1 MRSTKLWIVACA
13 MAGVF
18 LLAGTADVNAGMK
31 GQIKIL
37 TKMPTKQKYKS
48 EGQFHAEIRRRSTNV
63 VYEEGSDR
71 IWRFNLMVFFKKRLA
86 DSEVTLM
93 FYDAKD
99 GKYVDS
105 QIKMTRDYNSD
116 NLLCSVT
123 LRRPPFDAN
132 KKYKVVAQDKDGN
145 KLANGTF
152 ETRGTSQAAIDN
164 QKRYENTQKEMEKS
178 MQDLERRAKEQEE
191 AEKRRQNQKNKK
203 AADDLF

>member
-1 MRSTKLWIVACA
+1 MRRTMLWMVACT
-13 MAGVF
+13 MVGVF
-18 LLAGTADVNAGMK
+18 LVAGSGDANAGMK

-48 EGQFHAEIRRRSTNV
+48 KGQFHAEIRRRSTKV
-63 VYEEGSDR
+63 VYEEGDDK
-71 IWRFNLMVFFKKRLA
+71 IWRFNLMAFFKKRLA

-116 NLLCSVT
+116 NLLCSVI

-145 KLANGTF
+145 KLATGTF
-152 ETRGTSQAAIDN
+152 ETRGTSQRAIDQ
-164 QKRYENTQKEMEKS
+164 QKRYEHTQKEMEKS
-178 MQDLERRAKEQEE
+178 MKDLERRAKEQEE
-191 AEKRRQNQKNKK
+191 AEKRRQEQKNKK